1 MTSKIFTFQL
11 GLKKSAED
19 RRGLKMQVPQNK
31 VLPMKHE
38 IPIIRCIYNQG
49 EIGSCSSNVICN
61 QIMSL
66 KDYSDNEYPS
76 RLFQYYNSRMVA
88 SNEAFDDGCTYRD
101 AYRAL
106 AKFGFTDEEL
116 WSYDTTK
123 FADKPP
129 EEAYDKA
136 NKTLVKKYQKFDSM
150 FVCYSVRDQ
159 SKFACGFWYNDI

>member
-19 RRGLKMQVPQNK
+19 RRDLKMQVPQNK

-66 KDYSDNEYPS
+66 KDYSDKEYPS
-76 RLFQYYNSRMVA
+76 RLFQYYNSRLITG
-88 SNEAFDDGCTYRD
+88 NEIFDEGCTYRD

-106 AKFGFTDEEL
+106 AKFGFTEENL
-116 WSYDTTK
+116 WSYDTSK
-123 FADKPP
+123 FADKPIQ
-129 EEAYDKA
+129 EAYDKA
-136 NKTLVKKYQKFDSM
+136 NKILVKKISFIDS
-150 FVCYSVRDQ
+150 VLICYPVRNK
-159 SKFACGFWYNDI
+159 SKSTSCFWMCYL